1 VCKTAKPFSEI
12 TKNWCPLNFE
22 PGSGRPIFINKN
34 IQEDQ
39 QTNETFPGFTNMR
52 LRAIQHVFLKTLKLP
67 FSVMAKKP
75 LLTHRIKD
83 QRMEFSHHYG
93 YFGVDDWKKVMF
105 SDEPLRD
112 FETRAPAAGSRRSS
126 PRNCQASS

>member
-1 VCKTAKPFSEI
+1 V
-12 TKNWCPLNFE
+12 
-22 PGSGRPIFINKN
+22 
-34 IQEDQ
+34 
-39 QTNETFPGFTNMR
+39 R

-93 YFGVDDWKKVMF
+93 YCGVDDWKKVMF

-112 FETRAPAAGSRRSS
+112 LETKAPVAEGNRARDRF
-126 PRNCQASS
+126 